1 MRRKP
6 RPNRKQP
13 PADIPSHFNL
23 KIKAAISLG
32 ALGVGLGIIGYA
44 LAGSP
49 VRPVS
54 FTPFTILSGVSVPEM
69 PAKAADLIQAAA
81 VADREK
87 TAQAV
92 LRAVATIARPGVLPY
107 VVSAICRRN
116 PEVAGPVVTTAIELQ
131 PPDVL
136 IFCQAAVSAAPG
148 QVEQIVAAACQAS
161 PGSFANVALVAFR
174 QLPAANNLILAGL
187 ARARPDLKSYLEKA
201 EIQSGP
207 DDFEAVIKQT
217 VQLLQAAAQAESRN
231 EKRK

>member
-1 MRRKP
+1 
-6 RPNRKQP
+6 
-13 PADIPSHFNL
+13 
-23 KIKAAISLG
+23 
-32 ALGVGLGIIGYA
+32 LGIIGYA

-92 LRAVATIARPGVLPY
+92 LRAVATIARSGVLPY

-136 IFCQAAVSAAPG
+136 IFARPPWA
-148 QVEQIVAAACQAS
+148 
-161 PGSFANVALVAFR
+161 R
-174 QLPAANNLILAGL
+174 LPARWSRLW
-187 ARARPDLKSYLEKA
+187 RPRVRRRRVHSPMWRWSR
-201 EIQSGP
+201 SGRCRP
-207 DDFEAVIKQT
+207 QII
-217 VQLLQAAAQAESRN
+217 
-231 EKRK
+231 